1 MLTEKSVIELLSNS
15 EVTVYHY
22 IKEKCESN
30 DGALKQSMSAIG
42 KSLGVSEATVHR
54 AVRKLKK
61 QGVIGIVP
69 SSEKAESNEIIY
81 YGLPDADKQVGD
93 IFKMIGELSSS
104 ANRFEAI
111 LKTKDDII
119 DQLKRDKEDLYEKID
134 FLEQQAKNGSGFDQS
149 KIISSQPLGDGTTAY
164 IVKN

>member
-1 MLTEKSVIELLSNS
+1 MLTEKNITDLLSQS
-15 EVTVYHY
+15 EANVYHY
-22 IKEKCESN
+22 IKDKCEAN
-30 DGALKQSMSAIG
+30 DGSLKQSMKVIG
-42 KSLGVSEATVHR
+42 KHLGLSEATVHR

-69 SSEKAESNEIIY
+69 SSEKADSNEIIY
-81 YGLPDADKQVGD
+81 YGLPDANKQVGD

-111 LKTKDDII
+111 LKSKDDII

-134 FLEQQAKNGSGFDQS
+134 RLETQLKHGSGFDEN